1 MELASSYFW
10 KEAPFTRLFLPFALG
25 IIAQEKLHLSVIVS
39 VVIIFLSLIGLGL
52 LASFNSFNWYRRRHL
67 AGMFLMALFFG
78 CGSLQLHF
86 FQRKLGSY
94 ITSDQTRSVCR
105 VVLTEPLSEKSNS
118 YKATGRLIEIKKSDS
133 SFQTNE
139 RILIYFKKDSICK
152 KLDYG
157 DQLIFSKSFQSIRN
171 SGNPGAFNYQEYC
184 ARQGIFQ
191 QVFLNSN
198 DFILL
203 KEKDKNTFIQFLI
216 NIRKAVIGIIQ
227 EYIPAA
233 KEAGLAEALLIGYK
247 DDLDKEL
254 VSAYSGAGV
263 IHIIAI
269 SGLHMGI
276 IYGLLNGIFLLWNK
290 KRKSKW
296 VKPIVIIS
304 GLWLFS
310 LIAGSSASVLRS
322 ALMFTFIVIGDSLS
336 RKVSI
341 YNTLSASAF
350 ILLWYN
356 PYWLWDV
363 GFQLSYCAV
372 LSIVIF
378 YKHVYA
384 LLFFNNKIADAIW
397 KLNAITISAQVL
409 TLPLTIYY
417 FHQFPTYFL
426 LANLVAIPISSIIL
440 IGEILLCALAA
451 IPTVAEWLGWLLGKL
466 IFIMNSFIEW
476 IDQLPGS
483 VWNKLQIDQLQTIL
497 LFIAATGIFLGIL
510 IRNKKALFTG
520 LACLSM
526 FFLIRLLSFSTC
538 EQQQKMIVY
547 NIPGHPAID
556 FIQGRNY
563 LFLGDSLLKTDG
575 FLKNFH
581 LDPSRTLNRIA
592 ERNNLPGFIREGN
605 LLQFGSKKILLLDR
619 NFKLSK
625 GDGKINIDLI
635 IVSENPSVKP
645 KEAMKIFNV
654 KKIIID
660 NSNNWWR
667 INNWGEECRK
677 AGLDFHRTDT
687 DGAFVLNMQ

>member
-39 VVIIFLSLIGLGL
+39 VVIIFLSVIGSWSLG
-52 LASFNSFNWYRRRHL
+52 SFNSFNLYRWRQL
-67 AGMFLMALFFG
+67 GGVFLIALFFG

-86 FQRKLGSY
+86 FQRRFGPHN
-94 ITSDQTRSVCR
+94 TQDQTRSVCKI
-105 VVLTEPLSEKSNS
+105 VLTEPLSEKSNS
-118 YKATGRLIEIKKSDS
+118 YKATGRLIEIKRNDS

-157 DQLIFSKSFQSIRN
+157 DQIIFSKSFQPIRN
-171 SGNPGAFNYQEYC
+171 SGNPGAFNYQQYC

-198 DFILL
+198 EFILL
-203 KEKDKNTFIQFLI
+203 HEKNKNTFFQFLI
-216 NIRKAVIGIIQ
+216 DIRREVISIIQ
-227 EYIPAA
+227 QYIPGD

-263 IHIIAI
+263 VHIIAI
-269 SGLHMGI
+269 SGLHLGI
-276 IYGLLNGIFLLWNK
+276 IYGLLNGVFLLWNK

-296 VKPIVIIS
+296 AKPIVIIS

-378 YKHVYA
+378 YKHVYS

-397 KLNAITISAQVL
+397 KLNAITISAQLL

-417 FHQFPTYFL
+417 FHQFPNYFL
-426 LANLVAIPISSIIL
+426 LANLVAIPLSSIIL
-440 IGEILLCALAA
+440 IGEILLCALTIVPVA
-451 IPTVAEWLGWLLGKL
+451 AEWLGWILEKL
-466 IFIMNSFIEW
+466 IFIMNSFIGW

-483 VWNKLQIDQLQTIL
+483 VWNKLQIDLLQSIL
-497 LFIAATGIFLGIL
+497 LFIATTGTCLGIL
-510 IRNKKALFTG
+510 IRNKKSLFTG
-520 LACLSM
+520 LASLSI

-538 EQQQKMIVY
+538 EQQQKLIVY
-547 NIPGHPAID
+547 NIPGHLAID

-563 LFLGDSLLKTDG
+563 FFQGDSLLKTDG

-581 LDPSRTLNRIA
+581 LEPSRTLQRVA
-592 ERNNLPGFIREGN
+592 ETDILPGFIREGN

-619 NFKLSK
+619 NFKLPRQE
-625 GDGKINIDLI
+625 GKINIDLV
-635 IVSENPSVKP
+635 IVSQNPSLKP
-645 KEAMKIFNV
+645 KEVMKIFNI

-667 INNWGEECRK
+667 INNWEEECRK

-687 DGAFVLNMQ
+687 EGAFVLNMQ

>member
-39 VVIIFLSLIGLGL
+39 VVIIFLSLIGFWS
-52 LASFNSFNWYRRRHL
+52 LAAFNSFNLYRWRHL
-67 AGMFLMALFFG
+67 AGMFLIALFFG
-78 CGSLQLHF
+78 CGSIQLHF
-86 FQRKLGSY
+86 FKRKLGSP
-94 ITSDQTRSVCR
+94 ITQEQTRSVCR
-105 VVLTEPLSEKSNS
+105 IVLTEPLSEKSNS
-118 YKATGRLIEIKKSDS
+118 YKTTGRLIEIKRNDS

-157 DQLIFSKSFQSIRN
+157 DQIIFSKSFQPIRN

-184 ARQGIFQ
+184 ARQGIFH

-203 KEKDKNTFIQFLI
+203 KEKDKNAFIKFLI
-216 NIRKAVIGIIQ
+216 HIRRTVIGIIQ
-227 EYIPAA
+227 QYIPGD

-263 IHIIAI
+263 VHIIAI
-269 SGLHMGI
+269 SGLHLGI
-276 IYGLLNGIFLLWNK
+276 IYGLMNGIFLLWNK

-296 VKPIVIIS
+296 VKPVVIIS

-378 YKHVYA
+378 YKHVYS
-384 LLFFNNKIADAIW
+384 LLFFKNKIADAIW

-417 FHQFPTYFL
+417 FHQFPNYFL
-426 LANLVAIPISSIIL
+426 LANLVAIPLSSLIL
-440 IGEILLCALAA
+440 IGEILLCALAV
-451 IPTVAEWLGWLLGKL
+451 IPTVAEWVGWILGKL
-466 IFIMNSFIEW
+466 IFVMNSFIEW

-483 VWNKLQIDQLQTIL
+483 VWNRLQIDQLQSIL

-510 IRNKKALFTG
+510 VINKKALFTG
-520 LACLSM
+520 LACLSI
-526 FFLIRLLSFSTC
+526 FFLLRLRSFSTC

-581 LDPSRTLNRIA
+581 LEPSRTLHRIA
-592 ERNNLPGFIREGN
+592 EGNILPGLIREGN

-619 NFKLSK
+619 NFKLSGEEEK
-625 GDGKINIDLI
+625 MNIDLI
-635 IVSENPSVKP
+635 IVSQNPPVKP
-645 KEAMKIFNV
+645 MEVMKIFNV
-654 KKIIID
+654 NKIIVD

-667 INNWGEECRK
+667 INNWEEECRR

-687 DGAFVLNMQ
+687 EGAFVLNMQ